1 MSCIPVG
8 GLLRAC
14 LLIIRKT
21 RVKIQEYIAS
31 GIIESY
37 ALGLASEED
46 VAQIER
52 LLPFHPPLR
61 EALSDFEFQLELFA
75 LEHSVPPPPGAREK
89 ILDRL
94 REVPAVRRVYRQDG
108 QDDQKGKDRSSEY
121 IPIEHSSTHI
131 KVHKYWRPAFIAVF
145 ILSKI
150 LLALAIYYF
159 VQNQHAQKEVQ
170 QLQEKLIK
178 ASGSTTEPGK

>member
-108 QDDQKGKDRSSEY
+108 QDDQKRKDPSSGD
-121 IPIEHSSTHI
+121 IPIDPSFSPIIHHQSL
-131 KVHKYWRPAFIAVF
+131 P
-145 ILSKI
+145 
-150 LLALAIYYF
+150 
-159 VQNQHAQKEVQ
+159 
-170 QLQEKLIK
+170 
-178 ASGSTTEPGK
+178 PP